1 MKRLTEKKIRDL
13 IGDYEKE
20 FKDFWE
26 EDKKQAIAYELA
38 KDFIYQAKLDYEHF
52 LNKNVNYFWKDVINK
67 KDYMRACAIEETF
80 HYIEDAILD
89 YNQNNND

>member
-13 IGDYEKE
+13 IGDYENE
-20 FKDFWE
+20 FDWFWE

-67 KDYMRACAIEETF
+67 KDYMWACAIEETF
-80 HYIEDAILD
+80 HYIEDVILD
-89 YNQNNND
+89 YNNK

>member
-1 MKRLTEKKIRDL
+1 MKRLTEKKIREL
-13 IGDYEKE
+13 IGNYENE

-52 LNKNVNYFWKDVINK
+52 LNKNVNYFWKNIINK
-67 KDYMRACAIEETF
+67 KDYMRACAIKETLQ
-80 HYIEDAILD
+80 YIEDDILD
-89 YNQNNND
+89 YNQ

>member
-38 KDFIYQAKLDYEHF
+38 KDFIYQAELDYEHF
-52 LNKNVNYFWKDVINK
+52 LNKNVNYFWKDTINK

-80 HYIEDAILD
+80 HYIEDIILD
-89 YNQNNND
+89 HNQ